1 MKIIW
6 YVNVIM
12 PDAAKA
18 LGLKSTENGSWLLGQ
33 APLLAEAGVDL
44 YITNVTA
51 RVTKIE
57 TIKANGI
64 TYILIPSD
72 CDTTAE
78 FARIISDIKPDVVH
92 VFGTEYRYNTDFL
105 IYCATN
111 NIPHV
116 VSLQSVVYD
125 YAKHYKD
132 GLPENK
138 FNRVNPVLRFMKK
151 VFMADSIAL
160 GQQQFEI
167 QGKEEIKALKLA
179 KNVIGR
185 THWDKALALETNPD
199 IRYFHVNEN
208 LRDAFYED
216 EKWSWDNCKKHT
228 IVISQGFYPIKGFHQ
243 FLPAL
248 AKIKELYPDVKV
260 YVCGQSPFTTHNKFL
275 DYFVDFFFE
284 YQKHIKQLIKKYNL
298 ADCIEYKGFMNAK
311 QMKELFLSANVLVN
325 PSTIENGCISVGEAM
340 ICGTPVVASSVGGV
354 PTTLSFGR
362 DGILYDFYD
371 TDALVEGV
379 KLFFDDR
386 NAAEAYSE
394 KSKAGASL
402 IYDRHKN
409 TQDMINAYKA
419 ILEEK

>member
-1 MKIIW
+1 
-6 YVNVIM
+6 M

-92 VFGTEYRYNTDFL
+92 VFGSEYRYNTDFL

-208 LRDAFYED
+208 LRDDFYND
-216 EKWSWDNCKKHT
+216 EKWSWDNCQKHR
-228 IVISQGFYPIKGFHQ
+228 ILISQGFYPIKGFHQ

-248 AKIKELYPDVKV
+248 AEIKKLYPDVQV
-260 YVCGQSPFTTHNKFL
+260 YVGGQSPFTTHNRFL
-275 DYFVDFFFE
+275 DYFVDYFFE
-284 YQKHIKQLIKKYNL
+284 YQKYIKQLIKKYDV
-298 ADCIEYKGFMNAK
+298 ADCIHYTGFLNAS
-311 QMKELFLSANVLVN
+311 QMKTQFLAANVFVS
-325 PSTIENGCISVGEAM
+325 PSTIENSPNSVGEAM
-340 ICGTPVVASSVGGV
+340 ITGTPVVSSNVGG
-354 PTTLSFGR
+354 TATMLTDGT

-371 TDALVEGV
+371 NNALINGIKTV
-379 KLFFDDR
+379 FDSQEKAEYFSV
-386 NAAEAYSE
+386 NAISHASCTHNRTLNTAAMLEVYKTIMEA
-394 KSKAGASL
+394 
-402 IYDRHKN
+402 
-409 TQDMINAYKA
+409 
-419 ILEEK
+419 

>member
-1 MKIIW
+1 MKVLW

-44 YITNVTA
+44 HIVNVTSA
-51 RVTKIE
+51 VTEKKVIH
-57 TIKANGI
+57 ANNI
-64 TYILIPSD
+64 TYILMPSSSYSISAVA
-72 CDTTAE
+72 DTIAETA
-78 FARIISDIKPDVVH
+78 PDLVH

-105 IYCATN
+105 IYCAQN
-111 NIPHV
+111 DIKHV
-116 VSLQSVVYD
+116 VSLQSVVFD

-138 FNRVNPVLRFMKK
+138 FNKVNPLLRFMKK

-160 GQQQFEI
+160 GQQQFEK

-208 LRDAFYED
+208 LRDAFYEA
-216 EKWSWDNCKKHT
+216 EKWSWDNCNKHT

-371 TDALVEGV
+371 CDALVEGV

-386 NAAEAYSE
+386 NAAESYSE
-394 KSKAGASL
+394 KSKVGASL
-402 IYDRHKN
+402 IYDRYKN
-409 TQDMINAYKA
+409 TDDMMNAYKT
-419 ILEEK
+419 ILEE